1 MSYLHAQVNDWKVL
15 RERLKA
21 QFPDLEDA
29 DLVDTLDGQFDVRE
43 ACARMLRAAEDDAM
57 MVDGIAA
64 RQEQLAA
71 RKARLNAR
79 IERLRA
85 AVLTAMQETGIRKI
99 EEPEFTAS
107 IARRPAA
114 VVITDE
120 DSVPDDYATTVRK
133 IDKKAL
139 RDALKAGAAVPG
151 AALSNGSETL
161 TLRRA

>member
-21 QFPDLEDA
+21 QFPELDDA
-29 DLVDTLDGQFDVRE
+29 DLIDTLDGEYDVRE
-43 ACARMLRAAEDDAM
+43 TCARMLRAAEDDAM

-79 IERLRA
+79 IERIRA

-107 IARRPAA
+107 VSRKAPALH
-114 VVITDE
+114 ITDE
-120 DSVPDDYATTVRK
+120 TGLPDAFVKIERK
-133 IDKKAL
+133 PDKKAI
-139 RDALKAGAAVPG
+139 REALKSGAEVAGAM
-151 AALSNGSETL
+151 LDNGGIQL
-161 TLRRA
+161 TVRRA